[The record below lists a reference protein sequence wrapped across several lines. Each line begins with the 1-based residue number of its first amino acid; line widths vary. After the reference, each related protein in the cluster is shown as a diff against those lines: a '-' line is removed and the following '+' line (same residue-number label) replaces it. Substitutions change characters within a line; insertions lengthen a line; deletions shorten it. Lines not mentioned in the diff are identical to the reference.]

1 MNRRCRRGLGA
12 GRVTDG
18 VEPEGPSAPARPVRL
33 VPAPRPEAWI
43 VEALGPL
50 PQRIEELGPECRTS
64 AAVDAVHD
72 LRVATRRL
80 REALR
85 LFGPWLPGEE
95 TRRVRRRLRQIT
107 RGLGPVRD
115 QDVALEFYTASRAS
129 GMAGWPGETDEAR
142 EWIARRCARE
152 RRAALPAMRRLIKR
166 ANCGRVRPEVEELLR
181 ALREGGE
188 VLDPLPTPR
197 LLASSVLGER
207 FAEIRRHRDLMPGEP
222 GVELS
227 DGAWTEPMHR
237 VRIGLKKLRYTLELV
252 RPAHPPTVERS
263 LRHLKQL
270 QDEFGALQ
278 DLVTFG
284 RMLEPDT
291 PESLLTG
298 WVPASREPGLIE
310 LRHFL
315 RNLAERQ
322 AIRASSAFRRQ
333 FLGMIRPSLVLQ
345 FPDLAAWTEETT

>member
-1 MNRRCRRGLGA
+1 MSRRRLA
-12 GRVTDG
+12 GESTPEAA
-18 VEPEGPSAPARPVRL
+18 EPPVRL
-33 VPAPRPEAWI
+33 VPSPRPEAWI
-43 VEALGPL
+43 VEALAPL
-50 PQRIEELGPECRTS
+50 PQRVEELGRDCRTS
-64 AAVDAVHD
+64 ATVDAIHD

-85 LFGPWLPGEE
+85 LFSPWLPGEE
-95 TRRVRRRLRQIT
+95 TRRLRRRLRQIT

-129 GMAGWPGETDEAR
+129 GVAGWPRETDEAR
-142 EWIARRCARE
+142 EWITRRCARE
-152 RRAALPAMRRLIKR
+152 RRAALPGMRRLIKR
-166 ANCGRVRPEVEELLR
+166 ANCARVRPEFEGLLR
-181 ALREGGE
+181 ALQESGE
-188 VLDPLPTPR
+188 VLAPLPTPS
-197 LLASSVLGER
+197 LLASSALAAR
-207 FAEIRRHRDLMPGEP
+207 FAEILRHRDLMPGES

-227 DGAWTEPMHR
+227 GGAWTEPMHR

-252 RPAHPPTVERS
+252 RLAHPPTVERS
-263 LRHLKQL
+263 LRQLKQL

-310 LRHFL
+310 LRLFL
-315 RNLAERQ
+315 RSLTERQ
-322 AIRASSAFRRQ
+322 ANRASSAFRRQ
-333 FLGMIRPSLVLQ
+333 FLGTIRPSLVLQ
-345 FPDLAAWTEETT
+345 FPDLAASTQGKT